1 MKVPKKEN
9 MGNSSR
15 IVNLRNLGDAIH
27 QISAHAATC
36 QRSTSKALGFD
47 EAVSLVGEK
56 QRNGLASVLTARC
69 NGCGEEIPIPTSS
82 KIACSNGSKHWECNI
97 AAVWGQMSTG
107 GGFAPL
113 RETMSSLGVPVMS
126 KKTFINTE
134 GSLGS

>member
-1 MKVPKKEN
+1 MKVPEKEN

-36 QRSTSKALGFD
+36 KRSTSKALAFD

-82 KIACSNGSKHWECNI
+82 KIACSNGSKHWECNL
-97 AAVWGQMSTG
+97 AAVWGQMSSG

-113 RETMSSLGVPVMS
+113 RETKSSLGVPVMS